1 LRYAR
6 AFTRATDA
14 VKAVM
19 TAVDRY
25 GFELTISTP
34 AGIGAARLAFDAPL
48 ASAADAR
55 AQLIALARRAEASL
69 GE

>member
-1 LRYAR
+1 
-6 AFTRATDA
+6 
-14 VKAVM
+14 M

-55 AQLIALARRAEASL
+55 VQLIALARRAEASL